1 MSGSYKQAYVKG
13 GEGALIVLPATFS
26 AGLAKSKF
34 LSLAV
39 YARGSSNWETN
50 SWEL

>member
-1 MSGSYKQAYVKG
+1 MAGSYKHAYFKG

-26 AGLAKSKF
+26 AGVAKSKF

-39 YARGSSNWETN
+39 YAQGYSNWEMS

>member
-1 MSGSYKQAYVKG
+1 MAGSYKQAYVKDG
-13 GEGALIVLPATFS
+13 VGALIAIPATFS
-26 AGLAKSKF
+26 AGVAKSKF

>member
-26 AGLAKSKF
+26 AGVAKSKF
-34 LSLAV
+34 LSLPV
-39 YARGSSNWETN
+39 YAHGYSNLEMS